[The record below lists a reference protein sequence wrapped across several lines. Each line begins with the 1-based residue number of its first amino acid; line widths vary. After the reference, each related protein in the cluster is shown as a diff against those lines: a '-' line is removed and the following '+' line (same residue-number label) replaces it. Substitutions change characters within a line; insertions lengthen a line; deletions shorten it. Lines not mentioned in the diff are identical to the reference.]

1 METTKISKIF
11 RDFLASIDD
20 YSLTLNGRDE
30 ESLGDEV
37 FGHYRYARRKF
48 SKCKKDLSTNYESFH
63 DVPDGEEMLVLSS
76 LSYQEIDI
84 IVSLMLVSYLRP
96 VINSSKVLRQALTDK
111 DFNLTSQANHLNQL
125 TIWYRR
131 LMSEADRLMTKYTY
145 EELND

>member
-1 METTKISKIF
+1 MKTTKISVIF

-30 ESLGDEV
+30 DSLGDEIL
-37 FGHYRYARRKF
+37 GHYRYARRKF
-48 SKCKKDLSTNYESFH
+48 SKSRKNLSTNYESFH
-63 DVPDGEEMLVLSS
+63 DIPDGEDMLVLSD

-84 IVSLMLVSYLRP
+84 IVSLMLVSYLKP

-131 LMSEADRLMTKYTY
+131 LMSEADRTMTKYTY